1 MSTLTVSERLGE
13 ALERVHALQAE
24 NDALLA
30 TRVEA
35 DRLTDANREIARLE
49 TICRRLETERFDA
62 VARNARL
69 ETALQRARECA
80 GHIASILA
88 DKRASDDSTIHAGN
102 TAFISMERWA
112 AEALATGEQPE
123 GKQ

>member
-69 ETALQRARECA
+69 EAALRRITDAPTWTWAEELRA
-80 GHIASILA
+80 
-88 DKRASDDSTIHAGN
+88 
-102 TAFISMERWA
+102 WA
-112 AEALATGEQPE
+112 QAALGEQPE
-123 GKQ
+123 GGSPNLDLWTH